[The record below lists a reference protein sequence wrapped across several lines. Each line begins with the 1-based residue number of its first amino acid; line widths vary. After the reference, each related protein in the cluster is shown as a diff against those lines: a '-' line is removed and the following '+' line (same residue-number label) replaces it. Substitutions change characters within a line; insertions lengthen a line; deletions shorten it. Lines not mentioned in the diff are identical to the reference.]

1 MARGKEIDRATAELI
16 LKMKEQNPKLTT
28 QQIAAVIPCDPTTAA
43 RIIKGGSWEGYCDY
57 KKEKARKTAERKR
70 KNAETAQPAE
80 EQVPGQ
86 MEMELTMAPAP
97 KPVEE
102 IQIDQVKMMRFLA
115 GQMDKICERMDDQ
128 VVMVNMKLDQLNDTM
143 SMILRCIRRE

>member
-70 KNAETAQPAE
+70 KTAE
-80 EQVPGQ
+80 EQQEPGEIAGQ
-86 MEMELTMAPAP
+86 IRMDLIPTEPEKPEMTEQT
-97 KPVEE
+97 
-102 IQIDQVKMMRFLA
+102 KMMRFQA
-115 GQMDKICERMDDQ
+115 AQVDKLI
-128 VVMVNMKLDQLNDTM
+128 MKIDKLNDTM
-143 SMILRCIRRE
+143 SMILRAIRRE